1 MFGRGRP
8 ARALSVVF
16 PLLRRLNVAD
26 NLEYTFEPS
35 NEFGNSPGWH
45 QTCEGSASFGNEH
58 RYSGRINFRHY
69 AKAPSFE
76 LADGD
81 RLHIGSIGLLLRL
94 LLQSSAQLLLPL
106 VLIELFQEAVDI
118 FLLQVVRSGQPQL
131 VGVAAAR
138 REAPPRKPSNCAR
151 STAGGGCAPQG
162 SAESFILDDSGLVTE
177 NAPKSHCCC
186 SPHRFEIYVLT
197 SSSVRP
203 RFSARLAPPRLEIE
217 SIYERHVARNV
228 VHNGPNPGSN

>member
-1 MFGRGRP
+1 MLGAGDLP
-8 ARALSVVF
+8 ALCQTYSSCSGDSMSPTTLNTPLSLPMNLGALPAGTNRAKGW
-16 PLLRRLNVAD
+16 PLLVM
-26 NLEYTFEPS
+26 
-35 NEFGNSPGWH
+35 
-45 QTCEGSASFGNEH
+45 
-58 RYSGRINFRHY
+58 
-69 AKAPSFE
+69 
-76 LADGD
+76 
-81 RLHIGSIGLLLRL
+81 SIGT
-94 LLQSSAQLLLPL
+94 L
-106 VLIELFQEAVDI
+106 V
-118 FLLQVVRSGQPQL
+118 
-131 VGVAAAR
+131 AAR

-217 SIYERHVARNV
+217 SIYGRHVARNV